1 MSSEP
6 WKLPYS
12 KLNYV
17 AQMINN
23 WYGVGLNLEIL
34 PNELDI
40 IKANGEQKAFKMLRL
55 WRDRNVSLFTENEL
69 KSILQHALE
78 KMFPIEVE
86 AIEELNNVANQD
98 QVDVDA
104 SGDAFVT
111 AVSGE
116 GDIEPVPQAVDIRR
130 I

>member
-1 MSSEP
+1 ML
-6 WKLPYS
+6 WKKCS
-12 KLNYV
+12 
-17 AQMINN
+17 
-23 WYGVGLNLEIL
+23 
-34 PNELDI
+34 
-40 IKANGEQKAFKMLRL
+40 
-55 WRDRNVSLFTENEL
+55 
-69 KSILQHALE
+69 
-78 KMFPIEVE
+78 PIQVE

-116 GDIEPVPQAVDIRR
+116 GDVEPVPQAVDIRR